1 MSKYAVR
8 THMSIADAQ
17 IFQVK
22 SNRLRGDNLT
32 RWTSTFLM
40 LTSFYKAYKKGIF
53 NENRLCP
60 VSLAEIEFYIE
71 LLLPAYR
78 FTLLHQRNKANIG
91 EVIPSINLLIQ
102 KYEQLAKA
110 DSKKK
115 PFCQSLI
122 NHVKKKFS
130 FELDSNIYAV
140 AAYLDVASIQTWCNK
155 SFASSVIFK
164 ARKHLVDVVE
174 EMLFAREESVVASRE
189 ESVVAS
195 NSSPLTS
202 TNVDD
207 NLFANY
213 FDLSDSDSDIPL
225 IKSNKINKIKEET
238 ERYHTITTQNP
249 IKYKNATEFW
259 CHHSKEMPLIKELSF
274 ILLNIPSSSAFIERF
289 FSVCGIVNRQRA
301 GNMSDSTLINR
312 SFLKTN
318 SNLLEI
324 INE

>member
-8 THMSIADAQ
+8 THMSLADAQ

-40 LTSFYKAYKKGIF
+40 LTSFFKAYKKGIF
-53 NENRLCP
+53 NEKCLCP

-115 PFCQSLI
+115 PFCESLI

-130 FELDSNIYAV
+130 YELDSNIYAV
-140 AAYLDVASIQTWCNK
+140 AAYLDVAFIQTWCNK
-155 SFASSVIFK
+155 SFDSSVV
-164 ARKHLVDVVE
+164 AVAE
-174 EMLFAREESVVASRE
+174 EMLFAREESVVAS
-189 ESVVAS
+189 
-195 NSSPLTS
+195 NSSPSTS

-207 NLFANY
+207 NIFANY

-225 IKSNKINKIKEET
+225 IKSNN
-238 ERYHTITTQNP
+238 
-249 IKYKNATEFW
+249 
-259 CHHSKEMPLIKELSF
+259 
-274 ILLNIPSSSAFIERF
+274 
-289 FSVCGIVNRQRA
+289 
-301 GNMSDSTLINR
+301 
-312 SFLKTN
+312 
-318 SNLLEI
+318 
-324 INE
+324 